1 MRPLEPQER
10 TLYEKAIER
19 ETPNKQHYEYLQKE
33 LTRQIQALP
42 EQMKWL
48 QHSKHKELTTNLKH
62 ITQELEETNFII
74 QDAQDKLT
82 NGVQEKK

>member
-1 MRPLEPQER
+1 MLIER
-10 TLYEKAIER
+10 TLTPEEKTEMTPLGTKTPFCRRCSKMNYEKAIER

-48 QHSKHKELTTNLKH
+48 QHSKLP
-62 ITQELEETNFII
+62 IS
-74 QDAQDKLT
+74 
-82 NGVQEKK
+82 